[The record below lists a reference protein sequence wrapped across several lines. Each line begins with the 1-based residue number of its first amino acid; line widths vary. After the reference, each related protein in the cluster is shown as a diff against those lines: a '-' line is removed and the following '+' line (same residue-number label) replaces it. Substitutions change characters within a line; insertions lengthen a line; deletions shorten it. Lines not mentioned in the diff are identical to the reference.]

1 MPETVMS
8 EKKLK
13 ALLKAAVIEALE
25 ERRDLV
31 RDVVDQVLEDRAMV
45 RTIAEESQS
54 ATIDRSEVYKILES

>member
-31 RDVVDQVLEDRAMV
+31 RDVVDEALEDRAMV
-45 RTIAEESQS
+45 RAIDEESQS
-54 ATIDRSEVYKILES
+54 PTIDRSEVYKILES

>member
-31 RDVVDQVLEDRAMV
+31 RDVVDEALEDMAMV
-45 RTIAEESQS
+45 RAIDEEAESPN
-54 ATIDRSEVYKILES
+54 IDPCEVYRILET

>member
-31 RDVVDQVLEDRAMV
+31 RDVVDEAIEDLAIVRAIEEGAESP
-45 RTIAEESQS
+45 TIEA
-54 ATIDRSEVYKILES
+54 SEVYKILET

>member
-31 RDVVDQVLEDRAMV
+31 RDVVDEAIEDLAMV
-45 RTIAEESQS
+45 RAIDEGAESR
-54 ATIDRSEVYKILES
+54 TIDASEVYRILES

>member
-31 RDVVDQVLEDRAMV
+31 RDVVDEALEDLAMV
-45 RTIAEESQS
+45 RAIDEEAESP
-54 ATIDRSEVYKILES
+54 AVDPSEVYKILET

>member
-8 EKKLK
+8 EKRLK

-31 RDVVDQVLEDRAMV
+31 RDVVDEALEDRAMV
-45 RTIAEESQS
+45 RAIAEESQS

>member
-31 RDVVDQVLEDRAMV
+31 RDIVDEAIEDLAMV
-45 RTIAEESQS
+45 RAIDEGAESG
-54 ATIDRSEVYKILES
+54 TIDASEVYRILES

>member
-31 RDVVDQVLEDRAMV
+31 RDVVDEAIEDLAMV
-45 RTIAEESQS
+45 RAIDEGANSS
-54 ATIDRSEVYKILES
+54 TIDASEVYKILET